1 MASTGACKLVVIM
14 DIKMFMSP
22 RLGRR
27 SLSGSPAV
35 GRKRNV
41 FSREDE
47 NHLLQSPTDCEA
59 NEIIN
64 GNVIIEKNAPSST
77 TTQFGGPSSLPSQY
91 HTPEVGFSFPNKLK
105 TPVSQ
110 VCNIISLLPFYSD
123 ILNYALMHS
132 NNIFS
137 FIYYKF

>member
-1 MASTGACKLVVIM
+1 M

-110 VCNIISLLPFYSD
+110 VCFN
-123 ILNYALMHS
+123 
-132 NNIFS
+132 
-137 FIYYKF
+137 FITAFLFRYFQLCFNAFQ

>member
-1 MASTGACKLVVIM
+1 MNPTGACKLVVIM

-35 GRKRNV
+35 GRKRNG

-64 GNVIIEKNAPSST
+64 GNVIIEKDVPNNSMTS
-77 TTQFGGPSSLPSQY
+77 QFVEPSSLPSQY
-91 HTPEVGFSFPNKLK
+91 LTPDVGFSFPNKLK

-110 VCNIISLLPFYSD
+110 VCNIITLPFCVSVS
-123 ILNYALMHS
+123 L
-132 NNIFS
+132 
-137 FIYYKF
+137 

>member
-1 MASTGACKLVVIM
+1 MNPTGACKLVVIM

-35 GRKRNV
+35 GRKRNG

-64 GNVIIEKNAPSST
+64 GNVIIEKNAPSHT
-77 TTQFGGPSSLPSQY
+77 ITQLGEPSSLPSQY
-91 HTPEVGFSFPNKLK
+91 HSPEVGFSFPNKLK

-110 VCNIISLLPFYSD
+110 VCNIVIFISSFL
-123 ILNYALMHS
+123 AL
-132 NNIFS
+132 
-137 FIYYKF
+137 

>member
-35 GRKRNV
+35 GGKRNV

-110 VCNIISLLPFYSD
+110 VCYNFITAFLFRYFQLYFNALQNHILIYII
-123 ILNYALMHS
+123 
-132 NNIFS
+132 
-137 FIYYKF
+137 

>member
-1 MASTGACKLVVIM
+1 MASTDACKLVVIM

-22 RLGRR
+22 RLARR

-35 GRKRNV
+35 GRKRNG

-64 GNVIIEKNAPSST
+64 GNIIIEKNAPSNT
-77 TTQFGGPSSLPSQY
+77 TTQMGTSLPSQY
-91 HTPEVGFSFPNKLK
+91 HTPEVGFSIPNKLK

-110 VCNIISLLPFYSD
+110 VCNIVPFLIPTYYNVFQLC
-123 ILNYALMHS
+123 ILEQYLQ
-132 NNIFS
+132 NNTFS
-137 FIYYKF
+137 II